1 MDRTTLDIVKDALLK
16 QPEILAKEFER
27 QSNKQKELFKFA
39 IDNTS
44 LTDKKLIKILEEQAN
59 SEGKYKEKI
68 DKLLNDYV
76 KEKNIQGDQLEELNK
91 LMKESARIQEYQN
104 DALLQERRREQRENP
119 LTAFKHA
126 FEDLTK
132 TKDIKES
139 SKTLG
144 KGLLE
149 GFNLKTISKGLLH
162 GAGVLFDNPA
172 LNILADKI
180 STSVK
185 YQEIQNQR
193 QFEFLKELE
202 EIDANEPRDKKSKAE
217 EEFKNNALNTKDI
230 ISEIKLETDNGL
242 NETNIKPVIEKLNSI
257 EGNTESTYIDL
268 GSTLE
273 NIKDELEKQTSIY
286 KEQLFIAKDSAND
299 TSTGSNLIEY
309 KRPSTALKPEEE
321 EKEGDFG
328 LLGSIAEDLFNGNGR
343 GRKGKGLKNTLKGA
357 MKSLGSVAMSIGRI
371 AGPIALVTGAV
382 VSVYEGFK
390 GFQEAGKTFD
400 LKPDEI
406 ATTSQKLTGAVS
418 SIVDALTFG
427 LLDEKAIA
435 QKIDAMTSY
444 LTSGIKKIIGQ
455 YNDSDS
461 LTDELEKQNVVDKSL
476 LGNSEIRDWDAISK
490 LNLDQLQ
497 ALYNYNDWD
506 RDTQEKLRALIRSK
520 KREMEPQET
529 PVYTSTNYVPPTM
542 NKEEVSNL
550 GNLNKEAVS
559 AGVGS
564 MTKEQREAWYAE
576 RGYDVNTG
584 KFTPIKSSDTSTSS
598 NLNTVPNVSNEKL
611 PEPNNTPVVQ
621 QAPVIVQAPPAT
633 VINNSTQERKIDN
646 LNLTDKDSATLV
658 SILGIGK

>member
-1 MDRTTLDIVKDALLK
+1 MDRTTLDAVKDALLK

-202 EIDANEPRDKKSKAE
+202 EIDANEPRPKKSKAE
-217 EEFKNNALNTKDI
+217 EDFQKDYEQANNELQDI
-230 ISEIKLETDNGL
+230 KEELQKH
-242 NETNIKPVIEKLNSI
+242 TNIF
-257 EGNTESTYIDL
+257 
-268 GSTLE
+268 
-273 NIKDELEKQTSIY
+273 
-286 KEQLFIAKDSAND
+286 KEQLFLQKDLAND
-299 TSTGSNLIEY
+299 TSIGSNLIEY
-309 KRPSTALKPEEE
+309 KRPATALKPEEE

-357 MKSLGSVAMSIGRI
+357 IKSLGSVAISIGRI

-529 PVYTSTNYVPPTM
+529 PVYSSTNYVPPTM

-550 GNLNKEAVS
+550 VSLNKEAVS

>member
-1 MDRTTLDIVKDALLK
+1 MDRTTLDAVKDALLK
-16 QPEILAKEFER
+16 QPEILAKEFKR

-202 EIDANEPRDKKSKAE
+202 EIDANEPRPKKSKAE
-217 EEFKNNALNTKDI
+217 EDFKEDYEQANNELQDI
-230 ISEIKLETDNGL
+230 KEELQKH
-242 NETNIKPVIEKLNSI
+242 TNIF
-257 EGNTESTYIDL
+257 
-268 GSTLE
+268 
-273 NIKDELEKQTSIY
+273 
-286 KEQLFIAKDSAND
+286 KEQLFLQKDLAND
-299 TSTGSNLIEY
+299 TSIGSNLIEY
-309 KRPSTALKPEEE
+309 KRPATALKPEEE

-343 GRKGKGLKNTLKGA
+343 GRKGRGLKNTLKGA

-400 LKPDEI
+400 LKPDEV
-406 ATTSQKLTGAVS
+406 ATTSQKLTSAVS

-427 LLDEKAIA
+427 LLDEKSIA

-506 RDTQEKLRALIRSK
+506 KDTQEKLRALIRSK
-520 KREMEPQET
+520 KREMEPKET
-529 PVYTSTNYVPPTM
+529 PVYSSTNYVPPTM

-550 GNLNKEAVS
+550 VSLNKEAVS

-621 QAPVIVQAPPAT
+621 QAPVIVQSPPPT
-633 VINNSTQERKIDN
+633 VINNNTQERKIDN

>member
-202 EIDANEPRDKKSKAE
+202 EIDANEPREKKSKAE
-217 EEFKNNALNTKDI
+217 EDFQKDYEQANNELQDI
-230 ISEIKLETDNGL
+230 KEELQKH
-242 NETNIKPVIEKLNSI
+242 TNIF
-257 EGNTESTYIDL
+257 
-268 GSTLE
+268 
-273 NIKDELEKQTSIY
+273 
-286 KEQLFIAKDSAND
+286 KEQLFLQKDLAND

-343 GRKGKGLKNTLKGA
+343 GRKGRGLKNTLKGA
-357 MKSLGSVAMSIGRI
+357 MKGLGSVAMSIGRI

-400 LKPDEI
+400 LKPDEV

-427 LLDEKAIA
+427 LLDEKSIA
-435 QKIDAMTSY
+435 KKIDAMTSY

-461 LTDELEKQNVVDKSL
+461 LTDELEKQNAVDKSL

-506 RDTQEKLRALIRSK
+506 KDTQEKLRALIRSK

-529 PVYTSTNYVPPTM
+529 PVYNSTNYVPPTM

-550 GNLNKEAVS
+550 VSLNKEAVS